1 MIDSQSLQGTL
12 GTVSPRMLRKFAGLC
27 LGIFGVLFLLSWY
40 RHGGVPTRTAWIG
53 LVVGVLLGVVGLA
66 KPALIRPVFL
76 GAIAATRPIGQAA
89 SVLVLAVVYYGCVTP
104 VALVFR
110 WRGRDTLARRRP
122 DAPTYWVRK
131 QPRGDVRRYLRQ
143 YQRQ

>member
-1 MIDSQSLQGTL
+1 MIDSQSLHETP
-12 GTVSPRMLRKFAGLC
+12 GTVSPRMLRQFAGLC
-27 LGIFGVLFLLSWY
+27 LGVFGAFFLLSWY
-40 RHGGVPTRTAWIG
+40 RHAGVPTLAAWIG
-53 LVVGVLLGVVGLA
+53 LVVGVVLGVFGLA

-76 GAIAATRPIGQAA
+76 GAIVATRPLGHAA
-89 SVLVLAVVYYGCVTP
+89 SVLVLAILYYGFVTP

-122 DAPTYWVRK
+122 DAPTYWVPK
-131 QPRGDVRRYLRQ
+131 QPPGDVSRYLRQ